1 MSTVG
6 QKIYI
11 WQFKDRDL
19 HGIAFIDAQIYCH
32 QVGQVGKKLI
42 FQRSFSLYHFDSVF
56 LSSEFGDD
64 VSFSVSFFLS
74 IVQ

>member
-1 MSTVG
+1 VSGFLVSTVG

-32 QVGQVGKKLI
+32 QVYLTLLHTRMQTFFAIL
-42 FQRSFSLYHFDSVF
+42 FRFRF
-56 LSSEFGDD
+56 LSSYTN
-64 VSFSVSFFLS
+64 
-74 IVQ
+74 